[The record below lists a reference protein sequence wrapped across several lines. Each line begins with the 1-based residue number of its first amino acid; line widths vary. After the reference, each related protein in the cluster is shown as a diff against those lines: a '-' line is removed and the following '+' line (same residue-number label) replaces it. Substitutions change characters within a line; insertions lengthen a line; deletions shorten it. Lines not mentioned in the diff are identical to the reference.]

1 MQEIFFV
8 VLNKMAKQK
17 FEDALKALEGVV
29 EQLEKGDLSL
39 DETLSEYESGVKLYK
54 QCISLLEAAE
64 RKIQI
69 LVKDENGTLRT
80 KDIEMV
86 STQMNNTVK

>member
-1 MQEIFFV
+1 
-8 VLNKMAKQK
+8 MAKQK
-17 FEDALKALEGVV
+17 FEDALQALEGVV
-29 EQLEKGDLSL
+29 EQLEKGDLTL
-39 DETLSEYESGVKLYK
+39 DETLSEYENGVKLYK

-69 LVKDENGTLRT
+69 LVKDENGNLQT

>member
-1 MQEIFFV
+1 
-8 VLNKMAKQK
+8 MAKSK
-17 FEDALKALEGVV
+17 FEDSLKALEGVV
-29 EQLEKGDLSL
+29 ERLERGDLSL
-39 DETLSEYESGVKLYK
+39 DETLSEYENGVKFYK

-69 LVKDENGTLRT
+69 LTKDENGILQT

-86 STQMNNTVK
+86 STQMNNSVK

>member
-1 MQEIFFV
+1 
-8 VLNKMAKQK
+8 MAKQK

-29 EQLEKGDLSL
+29 EQLEKGDLTL
-39 DETLSEYESGVKLYK
+39 DETLSEYENGVKLYK

-69 LVKDENGTLRT
+69 LVKDENGNLQT